1 MFRRFGRKSAL
12 LYSSFSLILGWVV
25 LLCAN
30 RVEYLYA
37 ARVLWGI
44 NIGCVQSV
52 VLPMYLG
59 EIGSDKIRG
68 SISIIRS
75 IMANIGIFMVYV
87 IGPYVS
93 MYTLGWIGIS
103 FSIFFA
109 VIFVWLPESPYY
121 LLGKNRSDDA
131 LKSLQRL
138 RGHENVDAELKRMV
152 EMVRKSNES
161 SKGFRELMKPGNRR
175 GLIIVTG
182 MSVAIILTGSEAILQ
197 YSQLIFDQVGG
208 VNLEGKV
215 INMIFGGFLVATT
228 ILASVTVDKFGRRP
242 LLLCSTV
249 GLAVCN
255 LTIAIF
261 FLLIQMKVNLSGI
274 SWIPIVACVAYIFC
288 YGMGLATVLFAIMGE
303 IMPKHLKAIA
313 GVVFG
318 LTTALL
324 SLVVSKLFQV
334 IGDNLGHYVMFF
346 VFTFFSIV
354 FFPFVY
360 YLIPETKGKSLD
372 AILEELN
379 KSK

>member
-1 MFRRFGRKSAL
+1 M
-12 LYSSFSLILGWVV
+12 
-25 LLCAN
+25 
-30 RVEYLYA
+30 

-44 NIGCVQSV
+44 NIGSVQSV

-75 IMANIGIFMVYV
+75 IMANLGIFMVYV

-103 FSIFFA
+103 FSVFFA

-152 EMVRKSNES
+152 EMVRKSDES
-161 SKGFRELMKPGNRR
+161 GTGFRELMQPGNRR

-182 MSVAIILTGSEAILQ
+182 LSVAIILTGSEAVLQ
-197 YSQLIFDQVGG
+197 YSQLIFEQVGG
-208 VNLEGKV
+208 INLEGSV
-215 INMIFGGFLVATT
+215 VNMIFGGFLVATT

-255 LTIAIF
+255 LTIAVF
-261 FLLIQMKVNLSGI
+261 FLLIRKHVNLSGI
-274 SWIPIVACVAYIFC
+274 SWIPLVACVAYIFC

-318 LTTALL
+318 LTTASL

-334 IGDNLGHYVMFF
+334 IGDSFGHYVMFF
-346 VFTFFSIV
+346 VFTFFSV
-354 FFPFVY
+354 LFFPFVY
-360 YLIPETKGKSLD
+360 YFIPETKGKSLD

-379 KSK
+379 KFK